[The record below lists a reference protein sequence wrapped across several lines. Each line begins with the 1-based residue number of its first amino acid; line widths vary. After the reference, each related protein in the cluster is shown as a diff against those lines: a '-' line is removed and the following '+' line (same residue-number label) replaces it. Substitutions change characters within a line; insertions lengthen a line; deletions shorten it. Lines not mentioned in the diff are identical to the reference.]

1 MSHHLKLKV
10 TAEGVETEEQAGFLR
25 RSHCDSAQGYL
36 FGRPMDAAPL
46 GALLDNGSG
55 PPLWSGPRGSRRSL
69 LLVDDDPDTLDTL
82 QSVLQVD
89 GYDIHTATSAQ
100 EAFDLLANTR
110 IAVIVSDQRMS
121 GMSGIE
127 FLRRAKTM
135 YPDTLRIVL
144 SEDTDPATVTAAI
157 NEGAVYKF
165 LTKPCTNADLREDV
179 RQAFHRHEHEALR
192 RDPQER

>member
-1 MSHHLKLKV
+1 
-10 TAEGVETEEQAGFLR
+10 
-25 RSHCDSAQGYL
+25 
-36 FGRPMDAAPL
+36 
-46 GALLDNGSG
+46 
-55 PPLWSGPRGSRRSL
+55 
-69 LLVDDDPDTLDTL
+69 
-82 QSVLQVD
+82 
-89 GYDIHTATSAQ
+89 
-100 EAFDLLANTR
+100 
-110 IAVIVSDQRMS
+110 
-121 GMSGIE
+121 
-127 FLRRAKTM
+127 M